1 MCFLFKTLTE
11 TLESEQF
18 KLEKFSFQLDFGIHW
33 RQLQVLFKGTITQ
46 NRSVEYRFKFNLS
59 IRKKRLNRIERIN
72 HIDEFHW
79 LHFKYQ
85 SFWSWIK
92 LVLHLKSLE
101 LMRTCSLFFDKST
114 SLAIIFMMDLIFKN
128 ISNFINLTNQNS
140 I

>member
-33 RQLQVLFKGTITQ
+33 RQLQVLFKGAITQ
-46 NRSVEYRFKFNLS
+46 NRSVGYRFKFNLS

-72 HIDEFHW
+72 HIDEFHR

-85 SFWSWIK
+85 SF
-92 LVLHLKSLE
+92 
-101 LMRTCSLFFDKST
+101 
-114 SLAIIFMMDLIFKN
+114 
-128 ISNFINLTNQNS
+128 
-140 I
+140 